1 MNVAVLLNVL
11 HYFLAVLVLYCLDRL
26 VDYALVDQAK
36 QSDDQIRF
44 RRKQKSVQQE
54 WLTRQGMCY

>member
-11 HYFLAVLVLYCLDRL
+11 HYFLAVLVLYCLDRF

-44 RRKQKSVQQE
+44 RKKKGIQQE
-54 WLTRQGMCY
+54 WLTRRGMCY